1 MTEKDINII
10 RLNRLVV
17 VESLTPEDKK
27 TASDMVFDL
36 NLDIAQTN
44 LKAKFELCRGVDDF
58 RRLILELTAETLRN
72 EVLPLLHVE
81 CHGDP
86 DDGLLFNDGQMLS
99 WLEFWNILR
108 PLNEAMG
115 LRLVVVLATC
125 LSATSVV
132 SLPLHL
138 PAPCYFLIAPT
149 KNTYPQELYEA
160 FKEFYQQLALG
171 DSASAMESLTSRS
184 YQEGEMMPI
193 SASHWFDLLME
204 SYLREHGTVKG
215 LKAASL
221 RLYLRAKAE
230 NLSHFDLRYWKN
242 FVRSTLAERLH
253 KYFDT
258 FFMLDRFPGAR
269 LRFVKEQ
276 KHLETM
282 LKEFGYP
289 GSVRG

>member
-10 RLNRLVV
+10 RLNRLVI
-17 VESLTPEDKK
+17 VESLTSEDKK

-44 LKAKFELCRGVDDF
+44 LKAKFELCQGINDF

-86 DDGLLFNDGQMLS
+86 DDGLLFNDGQLLS
-99 WLEFWNILR
+99 WLEFWNVLR

-125 LSATSVV
+125 LSATSIV

-138 PAPCYFLIAPT
+138 PAPCYFLIEPT
-149 KNTYPQELYEA
+149 KRIWPQELYEA
-160 FKEFYQQLALG
+160 FKEFYRQLALG
-171 DSASAMESLTSRS
+171 DSAGAMESITSRN
-184 YQEGEMMPI
+184 YQEGEMMSI

-215 LKAASL
+215 LKAGAL
-221 RLYLRAKAE
+221 RQYLIAKA
-230 NLSHFDLRYWKN
+230 NKLSHFDLRYWKS
-242 FVRSTLAERLH
+242 FVRGTLAERLH
-253 KYFDT
+253 KYLDT
-258 FFMLDRFPGAR
+258 FFMLDKFPSAR
-269 LRFVKEQ
+269 LRFAKEQ
-276 KHLETM
+276 GHLETM
-282 LKEFGYP
+282 LKELGYP
-289 GSVRG
+289 GAVRA